1 MRFGTLIG
9 GLCGVAGVLFLAINS
24 QILFR
29 GAAAWGLNEWDRISY
44 GIVGATVPW
53 IIAICPFL
61 FVLSFKRGWR
71 GIVTISVAVVVWA
84 IFVVYNFVGAMGSIA
99 AVRGQVIAE
108 RQGAADSI
116 ESLKYQR
123 NRLQDELGWTPKR
136 RPAGAV
142 AAEIETEKL
151 KPFWHATEECTELRG
166 PSHRKF
172 CTHLGVLKGELA
184 SARKADDLNAK
195 IAALTAKIDGRQPV
209 ASKAD
214 PVADILAS
222 LSGLDEALLS
232 KRLPIATPII
242 LEIGSMT
249 LLYFSFILLGLN
261 HRHLIRGLTVAE
273 PGKDGSA
280 AIGSA
285 SAPSPSPAIPG
296 EANVG
301 TLPVAGR
308 SPPPLR
314 GSPSYQKELAEWF
327 FRECT
332 RPVASGVLA
341 EDAWYE
347 AYSKI
352 CRKSQDV
359 PLSLADFRAMASKY
373 VPSMRTVNGRQ
384 YYEGVLP
391 LVPKAAPGTER
402 GEGAA

>member
-24 QILFR
+24 QILYR
-29 GAAAWGLNEWDRISY
+29 GAAAWGLNEWDRVSY

-53 IIAICPFL
+53 IIGITPFI
-61 FVLSFKRGWR
+61 FALSARRGWR
-71 GIVTISVAVVVWA
+71 GLLVLSIAAVVWV
-84 IFVVYNFVGAMGSIA
+84 IFVAYNFVGAMGSIA

-116 ESLKYQR
+116 DSLKYQR
-123 NRLQDELGWTPKR
+123 SRLQDELGWTPKR
-136 RPAGAV
+136 RPAGTV

-166 PSHRKF
+166 PSHRRF
-172 CTHLGVLKGELA
+172 CTNIGVLKGELA

-195 IAALTAKIDGRQPV
+195 IAALTAKIDGRAPV
-209 ASKAD
+209 AQKAD
-214 PVADILAS
+214 PTAAILTS
-222 LSGLDEALLS
+222 LFGLDEKS
-232 KRLPIATPII
+232 TSERLPIATPII

-249 LLYFSFILLGLN
+249 LLYFSFVLLGLN
-261 HRHLIRGLTVAE
+261 HRQFLIRGLTIAE

-280 AIGSA
+280 VSIPSV
-285 SAPSPSPAIPG
+285 PSPSPAMPA
-296 EANVG
+296 EASSG
-301 TLPVAGR
+301 TRPVAGQ

-314 GSPSYQKELAEWF
+314 ASPTYQRELAEWF

-352 CRKSQDV
+352 CKQSQDV
-359 PLSLADFRAMASKY
+359 PLPLADFRTLASKY
-373 VPSMRTVNGRQ
+373 IPSMRTVNGKQ

-391 LVPKAAPGTER
+391 LVPKESAA
-402 GEGAA
+402 